1 MKKFIKKVFNN
12 EDITI
17 TDLNEFIVDY
27 CKLCQVKDP
36 SANEINIISQLI
48 QNGSFNLIFACKNAA
63 VKLGMDV
70 YEIKDKNGIIIGY
83 KINE

>member
-1 MKKFIKKVFNN
+1 MKEFIKKVFNQDGLTLP
-12 EDITI
+12 E
-17 TDLNEFIVDY
+17 LNEFIIDY

-36 SANEINIISQLI
+36 SVDEMNIISQLI

-70 YEIKDKNGIIIGY
+70 YEIKDKNGVIIGY
-83 KINE
+83 KVNE